1 MFDLLNKEILI
12 IISSIVILYLLLQN
26 FDIKII
32 VIILV
37 ILYFFKEYYKD
48 FKNKTKGI
56 IENKNDVKKFYK
68 DYNLEIENVLNSL
81 KKYKKNNKQ
90 NYREGLHYWK
100 LFMKQIKE
108 LEHKDLFNYSQ
119 YFDKA
124 EMYLKKSVN
133 SFQGMIVS
141 SEEKTLLDGI
151 KYNNYD
157 YSKDLS
163 NLIKDLY
170 QQGYLLLYNFSL
182 RYNEKWKKDPNIFNK
197 QIILD
202 YPLSND
208 NDYHDNH
215 EYF

>member
-1 MFDLLNKEILI
+1 MFELLNKELMI
-12 IISSIVILYLLLQN
+12 IIGSIVVLCLLLQN
-26 FDIKII
+26 FDLKII
-32 VIILV
+32 VILLV

-48 FKNKTKGI
+48 FKNKTKDI
-56 IENKNDVKKFYK
+56 IENKNDANKFYK
-68 DYNLEIENVLNSL
+68 DYNLEIEKVLNGL

-90 NYREGLHYWK
+90 NYSEGLHDWK
-100 LFMKQIKE
+100 LFMKQIKV

-133 SFQGMIVS
+133 SFQGIIIS
-141 SEEKTLLDGI
+141 LEEKNLLDGI

-170 QQGYLLLYNFSL
+170 KQGYLLLYNLSL
-182 RYNEKWKKDPNIFNK
+182 RYNEKWRKDPNTFNK

-202 YPLSND
+202 YPFPND
-208 NDYHDNH
+208 IDNDNH

>member
-1 MFDLLNKEILI
+1 MFDLINKEILI
-12 IISSIVILYLLLQN
+12 IISSIVTIYLLLQN
-26 FDIKII
+26 FDLKII
-32 VIILV
+32 VILLV

-48 FKNKTKGI
+48 FKEKTKDM
-56 IENKNDVKKFYK
+56 IENKNDPKKFYK
-68 DYNLEIENVLNSL
+68 DYNLDIEQVLKGL
-81 KKYKKNNKQ
+81 KKYRKNNKQ

-133 SFQGMIVS
+133 SFQGIIIS
-141 SEEKTLLDGI
+141 SEERNLLDGV

-170 QQGYLLLYNFSL
+170 KQGYLLLYNFSL
-182 RYNEKWKKDPNIFNK
+182 RYNEKWEKDPNTFNK

-202 YPLSND
+202 YPFPTAND
-208 NDYHDNH
+208 HDNH